1 MRHAILLDF
10 GSTFTKITVVDM
22 KKGKVILTD
31 KTPSTVH
38 TDAMEGMNRCM
49 ESAGRVLTEQE
60 MKEALKLASSSA
72 AGGLKVAVTGLT
84 KGLSLTAGR
93 AAVFGAG
100 AKILG
105 SFWGE
110 LKEEDIRQLE
120 DMPLEILFFCGGYE
134 NGNETLILKNAEKI
148 AGSGLRIPIIYSG
161 NQKVAGKVRQLMLM
175 GHKECFLVDNI
186 LPAANTLHAEP
197 AQKIIRELFMKRIT
211 NMKGLGEVSR
221 QLDAMII
228 PTPAAVLQAGE
239 LLAGGTEHDRGEGA
253 FLMADIGGAT
263 TDIYSFAVNRTVDGA
278 QAVGVEEP
286 YAKRTVE
293 GDMGMR
299 ESSICL
305 LENVD
310 PDLLAGDAGIGTD
323 ELKKALKYRAE
334 HTDFIADTEQEY
346 RIDQL
351 IAKWAVKISA
361 MRHAGKLEDT
371 CRGEIRY
378 LQRGKNLTEVHKI
391 IGTGGVLVNSRSPGS
406 ILREVAGI
414 REKGQKVLLPE
425 TIETWLDSQYILYA
439 AGLLKDYDQ
448 EIAMKIM
455 RESCRKAEKG
465 ENTDGDTDETPVSGK
480 RASGSEYHIVG
491 G

>member
-22 KKGKVILTD
+22 KQGKVILTD

-38 TDAMEGMNRCM
+38 TDAMEGMKRCM
-49 ESAGRVLTEQE
+49 ASAGRILTEQE
-60 MKEALKLASSSA
+60 IRNALKLASSSA
-72 AGGLKVAVTGLT
+72 AGGLKAAVTGLT

-120 DMPLEILFFCGGYE
+120 SMQLEILFFCGGYE
-134 NGNETLILKNAEKI
+134 KGNETLVLKNAEKL
-148 AGSGLRIPIIYSG
+148 ACSGLRVPIIYSG

-186 LPAANTLHAEP
+186 LPAPNMLHAEP

-239 LLAGGTEHDRGEGA
+239 LLARGTEHVKGEGM

-263 TDIYSFAVNRTVDGA
+263 TDIYSFAANRTVDGA
-278 QAVGVEEP
+278 QQVGVEEP

-299 ESSICL
+299 ESSVCL

-310 PDLLAGDAGIGTD
+310 PAFLARDAGID
-323 ELKKALKYRAE
+323 PEKLKKALKYRAV
-334 HTDFIADTEQEY
+334 HTDYVADTEQEY

-351 IAKWAVKISA
+351 IARWAIKISA
-361 MRHAGKLEDT
+361 MRHAGKLEDA

-378 LQRGKNLTEVHKI
+378 LQRGKNLTEVRKI
-391 IGTGGVLVNSRSPGS
+391 IGTGGVLVNSRSPGC
-406 ILREVAGI
+406 ILKEVAGI

-439 AGLLKDYDQ
+439 AGLLKDYDK

-455 RESCRKAEKG
+455 KDSIRKAEKG
-465 ENTDGDTDETPVSGK
+465 ENADGDTDETPVSGK
-480 RASGSEYHIVG
+480 GASEPEDYFVG